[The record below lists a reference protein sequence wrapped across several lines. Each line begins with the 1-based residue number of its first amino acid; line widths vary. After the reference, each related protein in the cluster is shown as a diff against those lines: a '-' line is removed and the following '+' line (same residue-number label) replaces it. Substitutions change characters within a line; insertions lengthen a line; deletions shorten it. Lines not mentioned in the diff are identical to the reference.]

1 MLVARCHLCFVLLL
15 IMLLLFCVQSI
26 HMGDLELFSE
36 GLRTIADVLMGTE
49 EEESSGPPSPDNLTQ
64 SEVTIFGLICLI
76 SSAGERLKSSEISK
90 EQHARL
96 LSATFSR
103 DPSVEMVVFALFR
116 TPLYHRLVMESKEK
130 AKIGK
135 SIIFHCLRILTPWE
149 STRILLP
156 QQEGGHVGRCE
167 DSRSSRHTC
176 NQVIMGQQDQGRGAP
191 ESTDPSFALHPITR
205 RVLANRPDLSSTL
218 TGQVDTNAANKSIGI
233 DSQGW
238 PFEGCLMNGGGS
250 SVKEGF
256 IVSIILCWIDDG
268 I

>member
-1 MLVARCHLCFVLLL
+1 
-15 IMLLLFCVQSI
+15 MLLLFCVQSI

-167 DSRSSRHTC
+167 DSRSSRRTC

-191 ESTDPSFALHPITR
+191 ESMDPSSALHPPITR
-205 RVLANRPDLSSTL
+205 RVLANCPDLSSTL
-218 TGQVDTNAANKSIGI
+218 TGQVDTTAAKSIGI
-233 DSQGW
+233 DSKGW
-238 PFEGCLMNGGGS
+238 PFEGCLTKGGG